1 MVDSGGK
8 NAARPRPPALV
19 LDLEHDLVLTQP
31 SNKRSVINGA
41 DAIRLLDQSAISEWA
56 ADCYVVS
63 GHFELQRGCFMTS
76 H

>member
-1 MVDSGGK
+1 MVDSGEE
-8 NAARPRPPALV
+8 NAFPI

-41 DAIRLLDQSAISEWA
+41 DAIRLPDQSDISEWA

-63 GHFELQRGCFMTS
+63 GHFELQRGCFYDKS
-76 H
+76 LKEVF

>member
-8 NAARPRPPALV
+8 NAAPTLSFA

-41 DAIRLLDQSAISEWA
+41 DAIRLPDQSDISEWA

>member
-8 NAARPRPPALV
+8 NAARPHPHALV